1 MESNKI
7 VISKN
12 DIFIGK
18 GFVCDGLFKL
28 NVSFEVNYISHN
40 IFNIEVC
47 DLWHKRLGHVNLGKI
62 RKMMDLELVP
72 KSSIDVKRKCE
83 ICVKAKQPKKPY
95 KSVQRNSQVLDL
107 IYSDVCD
114 SNRLLTRARNKYF
127 VTFID
132 DCSKFCYL
140 YLIKTK
146 DDVFSKFKIYK
157 AEVENQLERKIKKLR
172 SDRGGEY
179 NVGTLS
185 TFCEEHGII
194 HEVTPPYSPQ
204 SNGIAER
211 KNRTLMDMINAIL
224 ISSGLPKSL
233 WGEAILTACVIL
245 NRVIVN
251 DNDKTPYKIW
261 RKRVPNLKMLRVWG
275 CLAKVAIPEPKR
287 KKIGPKT
294 VDTVFLGYAQNSS
307 ANRFLVI
314 NFEISEITNNTIIES
329 HEATFFEDIFPYKTR
344 ISNQVVNR
352 TSTPSTSV
360 IPLRDDCEHLNI
372 EPRRSKRTR
381 IQKTFGDDFYT
392 FLIEGEP
399 NTFIEAI
406 SFLDAPLWKEAINS
420 EFESILQNNTWE

>member
-1 MESNKI
+1 MILEKEEIVGSSFRYNPEINSTFEYQDWWLDSGTNMHVCFDCGYFKTFQKSSGGSVTLGNGSIAPILGIGDIDLKMTSGKILTLRDVRYVPEVRRNLISGSCLVQLGYKIVMESNKI

-40 IFNIEVC
+40 IFNIEIC

-107 IYSDVCD
+107 IHSDVCD

-146 DDVFSKFKIYK
+146 DEVFSKFKIYK

-211 KNRTLMDMINAIL
+211 KNRTLMDMINAML

-233 WGEAILTACVIL
+233 WG
-245 NRVIVN
+245 
-251 DNDKTPYKIW
+251 
-261 RKRVPNLKMLRVWG
+261 
-275 CLAKVAIPEPKR
+275 
-287 KKIGPKT
+287 
-294 VDTVFLGYAQNSS
+294 
-307 ANRFLVI
+307 
-314 NFEISEITNNTIIES
+314 
-329 HEATFFEDIFPYKTR
+329 
-344 ISNQVVNR
+344 
-352 TSTPSTSV
+352 
-360 IPLRDDCEHLNI
+360 
-372 EPRRSKRTR
+372 
-381 IQKTFGDDFYT
+381 
-392 FLIEGEP
+392 
-399 NTFIEAI
+399 
-406 SFLDAPLWKEAINS
+406 
-420 EFESILQNNTWE
+420 